1 MEIRAG
7 MRVWIPCEVKPGPFS
22 NERMV
27 RVTGDGQEWLNFVQ
41 VHLLR
46 EAIQEGATFVLAMV
60 DSVRD
65 DECVALLPGENLGSR
80 YFHGRLSQVT
90 PVGSVEA

>member
-1 MEIRAG
+1 MTLEAG

-27 RVTGDGQEWLNFVQ
+27 RVTADGREWLNFVQ

-46 EAIQEGATFVLAMV
+46 EEIQEGATFVVGTV
-60 DSVRD
+60 DCVRG
-65 DECVALLPGENLGSR
+65 DEFIALLPGENLGSR
-80 YFHGRLSQVT
+80 YFRGPLSQAV
-90 PVGSVEA
+90 PVGSLEA

>member
-1 MEIRAG
+1 MKLEAG

-27 RVTGDGQEWLNFVQ
+27 RMTGDGQEWLNFVQ

-46 EAIQEGATFVLAMV
+46 EAIEEGATFVIATI

-65 DECVALLPGENLGSR
+65 DEYVALLPGENLGSR
-80 YFHGRLSQVT
+80 YFHGRLSQVA
-90 PVGSVEA
+90 PVGPLEA